1 MKYNFNCKYLL
12 PFFAIMTLSACGG
25 SSTDEPKANVPPT
38 VSVAGPSSVIEGES
52 VTLSATATDSDGTIA
67 SVSWAQL
74 SGPTVT
80 LNNASLPQVTFVAPQ
95 VQGSGTVILAVTA
108 KDNSGASATAQISI
122 GINDEEVKTLSR
134 AIQKMEEVGAR
145 PVLDRSDDVAGP
157 DVNQDGV
164 RDDIAAF
171 IAGLPATDQQKTY
184 LMTYAVGIQKET
196 TYTPG
201 SLADPD
207 QHARDMALA
216 TVCVLSSFEDLE
228 QAVLYHKQVQNYT
241 ANTKERAR
249 RLFEYSQ
256 SRNGTVVRLPSKDN
270 CTTGQ

>member
-1 MKYNFNCKYLL
+1 MVKEHIRQGV
-12 PFFAIMTLSACGG
+12 FFVLAALGLSVLFLFM
-25 SSTDEPKANVPPT
+25 SSE
-38 VSVAGPSSVIEGES
+38 I
-52 VTLSATATDSDGTIA
+52 
-67 SVSWAQL
+67 
-74 SGPTVT
+74 GPTEVEIT
-80 LNNASLPQVTFVAPQ
+80 DRGLLSEVKKMDPNVNIHVP
-95 VQGSGTVILAVTA
+95 LAVTA
-108 KDNSGASATAQISI
+108 KDNSGASATAQISVA
-122 GINDEEVKTLSR
+122 INDEEVKTLSR

-171 IAGLPATDQQKTY
+171 IAGLPATDQQKAY
-184 LMTYAVGIQKET
+184 LMTYAVGIQKQA

-201 SLADPD
+201 SLEDPD
-207 QHARDMALA
+207 QHARDMAQA
-216 TVCVLSSFEDLE
+216 TVCVLSSFEDFE

-249 RLFEYSQ
+249 RLFAYSQ

-270 CTTGQ
+270 CTTSQ